1 MTVEVTVRDIK
12 QFYKNIKATQE
23 TLEKLEYSTNYSF
36 KGSDKMKW
44 CIYGNC
50 DQEQVQTE
58 LDEYVKA
65 VAILADGFAAE
76 FECTTASGG
85 GGSWSNRDD
94 KIEMAKYVKDGCLYS
109 RALAKKIIN
118 DMDKTGTVILD
129 FDGIGEVIR
138 SFADELFRVGM
149 NKHEGLELEIIN
161 ADPAL
166 CGLIRGFA
174 KQREEI
180 RVTFVD

>member
-1 MTVEVTVRDIK
+1 MD
-12 QFYKNIKATQE
+12 N
-23 TLEKLEYSTNYSF
+23 
-36 KGSDKMKW
+36 
-44 CIYGNC
+44 
-50 DQEQVQTE
+50 
-58 LDEYVKA
+58 
-65 VAILADGFAAE
+65 
-76 FECTTASGG
+76 
-85 GGSWSNRDD
+85 
-94 KIEMAKYVKDGCLYS
+94 KIEMAEYTEDGWLSS

-174 KQREEI
+174 KQKEEI
-180 RVTFVD
+180 RVTFID